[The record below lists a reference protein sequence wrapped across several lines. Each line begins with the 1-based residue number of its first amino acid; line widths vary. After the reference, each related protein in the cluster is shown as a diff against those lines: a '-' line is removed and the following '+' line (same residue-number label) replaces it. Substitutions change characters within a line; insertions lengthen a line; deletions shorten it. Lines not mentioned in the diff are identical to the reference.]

1 MPFFNSAITFLFLRF
16 LNLTL
21 FAVPYSSASDICSE
35 EAKSDALHP
44 DKAFVV
50 DWGVRVNRI
59 DARDFGWQKIEI
71 QPRPEIEYEQDLRVT
86 YDPEAVSLTKFWQGC
101 ESFIG
106 RQEQCE
112 SDESLS
118 LTLTPDQLDAAL
130 ESQGSLITHSS
141 DTVTSFTE
149 PYEDDWQVNDNPVL
163 EELFNASITES
174 EIEALGDFTQLGI
187 RHAFRV
193 TVDVNKDLERFYFDE
208 LKTPLYLQTAKG
220 NIFVEIK
227 TILKTLSVSRYYSEQ
242 AYTPQRS
249 LLEENYRTPFCSENT
264 CGFEFMISDVLDV
277 NQIHQSYSSST
288 NNVGVCSNIALG
300 VGSLS
305 VHEHSDLKEIEKA
318 IFHYEIQ
325 ISIINTNSIENF
337 KPLDYL
343 DRDLALPSKKD
354 AGSLFYLLML
364 FLIIPFRLNSRLI
377 VNS

>member
-1 MPFFNSAITFLFLRF
+1 VPFFNSSIISLLFLGF
-16 LNLTL
+16 LDLAL

-35 EAKSDALHP
+35 EARSDALHP

-59 DARDFGWQKIEI
+59 DARDFGWQEVEV
-71 QPRPEIEYEQDLRVT
+71 QQRPEIEYEQDVRVT
-86 YDPEAVSLTKFWQGC
+86 YDPDAVSFTKFWQGC

-118 LTLTPDQLDAAL
+118 LTLTPDQLNATL
-130 ESQGSLITHSS
+130 ESQESLITHSS
-141 DTVTSFTE
+141 DSVTSFSE
-149 PYEDDWQVNDNPVL
+149 PNEDERQVNDSPVL
-163 EELFNASITES
+163 EEIFNAFMTGS

-187 RHAFRV
+187 RQAIRV
-193 TVDVNKDLERFYFDE
+193 TVDVNKDLKRFYFDE
-208 LKTPLYLQTAKG
+208 LETPLYLQTAKG
-220 NIFVEIK
+220 NIFVEVK
-227 TILKTLSVSRYYSEQ
+227 TILKTLSVSRYYTEQ

-288 NNVGVCSNIALG
+288 NNVGVCSDIALV

-305 VHEHSDLKEIEKA
+305 VHEHSGLKEIEKA

-337 KPLDYL
+337 NPLDYL
-343 DRDLALPSKKD
+343 DRDLTLPSKKD
-354 AGSLFYLLML
+354 AGSLCYLLSLLSILML
-364 FLIIPFRLNSRLI
+364 FRRK
-377 VNS
+377 